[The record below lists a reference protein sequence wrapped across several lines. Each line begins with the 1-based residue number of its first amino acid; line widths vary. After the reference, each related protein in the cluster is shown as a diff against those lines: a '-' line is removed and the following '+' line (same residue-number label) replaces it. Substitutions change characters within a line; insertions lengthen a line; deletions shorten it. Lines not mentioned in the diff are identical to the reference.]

1 MMQANG
7 FPLRREGIV
16 FILSAPSGA
25 GKTTLTKKLLQA
37 FPDLTLSV
45 SYTTRAPRPGEKPG
59 KDYHFVTEGR
69 FIKMRDENAFAE
81 WAQVHGSLYGT
92 AGGPLDRLLK
102 RGRDVL
108 LDIDVQGARK
118 IRLRYPSA
126 VSIFVLPP
134 SWKELEKRLARR
146 GTDRSEVI
154 RRRLQN
160 ARSEIR
166 EIVRYDYVVVNSEIR
181 ESVASVIS
189 IVRAER
195 LKIAR
200 IRKWHPADG
209 SRFLPHEQRAKP

>member
-1 MMQANG
+1 
-7 FPLRREGIV
+7 V

-25 GKTTLTKKLLQA
+25 GKTTLTKKLLEA

-45 SYTTRAPRPGEKPG
+45 SYTTRAPRTGEAPGR
-59 KDYHFVTEGR
+59 DYHFVTEGR
-69 FIKMRDENAFAE
+69 FLRMRKENAFAE
-81 WAQVHGSLYGT
+81 WARVHGSLYGT
-92 AGGPLDRLLK
+92 ARAPLDRRLES
-102 RGRDVL
+102 GRDVL

-118 IRLRYPSA
+118 IRRRYPRA

-134 SWKELEKRLARR
+134 SWKELEKRLALR
-146 GTDRSEVI
+146 GTDRSDVI

-166 EIVRYDYVVVNSEIR
+166 EIVRYDYFVVNSEIR

-195 LKIAR
+195 LKVAR
-200 IRKWHPADG
+200 VRKWHTAAG
-209 SRFLPHEQRAKP
+209 NRSLPHEQRAKP

>member
-25 GKTTLTKKLLQA
+25 GKTTLTKKLLEA

-45 SYTTRAPRPGEKPG
+45 SYTTRGPRAGETPE

-69 FIKMRDENAFAE
+69 FLKMRKENAFAE

-92 AGGPLDRLLK
+92 ARRPLDRHLK
-102 RGRDVL
+102 SGRDVL

-118 IRLRYPSA
+118 IRRRYPRA

-134 SWKELEKRLARR
+134 SWKELEKRLALR
-146 GTDRSEVI
+146 GTDRKEVI

-166 EIVRYDYVVVNSEIR
+166 EIVRYDYFVVNSEIR
-181 ESVASVIS
+181 ESFESVIS

-200 IRKWHPADG
+200 IRKWHPAAG
-209 SRFLPHEQRAKP
+209 NRLLPHEQRAQS

>member
-1 MMQANG
+1 MQANG

-25 GKTTLTKKLLQA
+25 GKTTLTKKLLQT

-45 SYTTRAPRPGEKPG
+45 SYTTRAPRPGETPG
-59 KDYHFVTEGR
+59 RDYHFVTEGR

-166 EIVRYDYVVVNSEIR
+166 EIVRYDNVVVNSEIR